1 MKVLKEKKF
10 ITACVLIAVLAVV
23 ILTAAMLKKSPE
35 DLEDRA
41 AAIEDTIM
49 ERALQCYV
57 IEGAYPES
65 LQYLQDNSGL
75 AVNSEDYLIVYTP
88 YADNMPPEVRVI
100 SRKEGRT

>member
-35 DLEDRA
+35 DLEDSA

-65 LQYLQDNSGL
+65 LQYLQDNYGL